1 MTGLDRKTL
10 EDLYDLKRAMLRP
23 DYSRME
29 EAHHI
34 HRHPETYEVSWP
46 PTGLLSE
53 LERLGLI
60 QTVPPP
66 RVALNYPGYK
76 SSASLP
82 MLRGIEDRIAEN

>member
-23 DYSRME
+23 DYSRLE

-34 HRHPETYEVSWP
+34 RRHPETYEVSWP

-60 QTVPPP
+60 DGV
-66 RVALNYPGYK
+66 VLA
-76 SSASLP
+76 A
-82 MLRGIEDRIAEN
+82 GIEPTTSSLQEKRSAN